1 MKKWIAL
8 LNLRLEIWG
17 NPYTEFSK
25 TYYLS
30 SAATFEEMIAQHNA
44 EDHPDT

>member
-17 NPYTEFSK
+17 NPYAEFSK
-25 TYYLS
+25 TYYLTS
-30 SAATFEEMIAQHNA
+30 
-44 EDHPDT
+44 